1 MKLSEMNWAKSGKPK
16 QKTKRETGEH
26 QDPRA
31 TSERGQVNATLLTR
45 LEDIESKCNGL
56 FLVTSDPLH
65 AAREREARLL
75 RQQHK
80 QEEWSRMTH
89 VKDGAQIYDAG
100 GGDDDEEDVTPIPS
114 ATDCEWMDTE
124 MKELNNEEWYE
135 QNVSIY
141 IYR

>member
-1 MKLSEMNWAKSGKPK
+1 
-16 QKTKRETGEH
+16 
-26 QDPRA
+26 
-31 TSERGQVNATLLTR
+31 
-45 LEDIESKCNGL
+45 
-56 FLVTSDPLH
+56 
-65 AAREREARLL
+65 
-75 RQQHK
+75 
-80 QEEWSRMTH
+80 MTH